1 MKVIATLLILFICIA
16 IPMHADEDIF
26 NDAVFQSIKLKK
38 DETYRIRLIN
48 GDVLTA
54 QYKEKGEH
62 ALREDSSMIESILV
76 KTMLGDFTLYSDEI
90 ASMQLTRTSYRQQ
103 SSLYFMPTA
112 NVIGSDSYVSLTQL
126 VFAQAGFGY
135 ENISINGGMTI
146 IPGLSFEEQ
155 GKHLNV
161 KYTFYEEAQEI
172 IPGHYTLAGGYS
184 LIYANTA
191 NAIQHAYMVGSFH
204 MPRTILTTAL
214 FFKTGS
220 ENVYEASAGRWGSGI
235 INYND
240 GALGF
245 GLGFDIRL
253 SSRQDTRVLAELW
266 CADIM
271 RPRNSAGFIGIR
283 LSNDRYSMDAGL
295 AMFTAPAIVPA
306 VKFQWLPFN

>member
-1 MKVIATLLILFICIA
+1 MKVIATLLILFNCIA

-54 QYKEKGEH
+54 QYKEKGEY
-62 ALREDSSMIESILV
+62 ALREDSTKIESILV

-90 ASMQLTRTSYRQQ
+90 ASMHLTRQSYRQQ

-112 NVIGSDSYVSLTQL
+112 NAIGSDSYVSLTQL

-155 GKHLNV
+155 GKYLNV
-161 KYTFYEEAQEI
+161 KYTFYEESQEI

-204 MPRTILTTAL
+204 MPRTTLTTAL

>member
-1 MKVIATLLILFICIA
+1 MKVIAFMLIPFLCIA
-16 IPMHADEDIF
+16 FPMLAEEDMF
-26 NDAVFQSIKLKK
+26 NDAMFRSINFKK

-48 GDVLTA
+48 GDIVTGL
-54 QYKEKGEH
+54 YKEKGESI
-62 ALREDSSMIESILV
+62 LREDSTMIESIIF
-76 KTMLGDFTLYSDEI
+76 TAMMGDITLYSDEI
-90 ASMQLTRTSYRQQ
+90 ATISKIRETYRQQ

-112 NVIGSDSYVSLTQL
+112 NAIGSDSYVSLTQL

-155 GKHLNV
+155 GKYLNV
-161 KYTFYEEAQEI
+161 KYTFYEESQEI

-204 MPRTILTTAL
+204 MPRTTLTTAL

-253 SSRQDTRVLAELW
+253 RSRQDTRVLAELW

>member
-1 MKVIATLLILFICIA
+1 MKFIASLFILFHCIA
-16 IPMHADEDIF
+16 LPMHADEDIF
-26 NDAVFQSIKLKK
+26 NDAPFRSISLKK

-48 GDVLTA
+48 GDILTGL
-54 QYKEKGEH
+54 YKEKGENI
-62 ALREDSSMIESILV
+62 LREDSTMIESIIFIA
-76 KTMLGDFTLYSDEI
+76 MMGDITLYSDEI
-90 ASMQLTRTSYRQQ
+90 ASISKIRATYKQH

-112 NVIGSDSYVSLTQL
+112 NPIGSDAYVSLTQL
-126 VFAQAGFGY
+126 VFPQIGFGF
-135 ENISINGGMTI
+135 ENISINGGITVL
-146 IPGLSFEEQ
+146 PGLSFEEQ

-161 KYTFYEEAQEI
+161 KYTFYEESQEF

-184 LIYANTA
+184 LIYANSA
-191 NAIQHAYMVGSFH
+191 NVIQHAYMVGSFH
-204 MPRTILTTAL
+204 MPRTTLTTAL

-235 INYND
+235 INFND

-253 SSRQDTRVLAELW
+253 SSRHDTRVLAELW

>member
-1 MKVIATLLILFICIA
+1 MNFIASLFIMISCSA
-16 IPMHADEDIF
+16 IVLQADEERF
-26 NDAVFQSIKLKK
+26 TNEPFASLKPQK
-38 DETYRIRLIN
+38 ESYYRIRLIN
-48 GDVLTA
+48 GDLLTV
-54 QYKEKGEH
+54 QYKEKGESTV
-62 ALREDSSMIESILV
+62 REDSMMIESIIV
-76 KTMLGDFTLYSDEI
+76 KALIGDITLYADEI
-90 ASMQLTRTSYRQQ
+90 AHIQVLKTAYKQQ

-112 NVIGSDSYVSLTQL
+112 DIIGSDSYVSLTQL
-126 VFAQAGFGY
+126 AFVQAGFGY
-135 ENISINGGMTI
+135 DDFSINGGMTF
-146 IPGLSFEEQ
+146 IPGLAFEEQ

-161 KYTFYEEAQEI
+161 KYTFYEEQQDF
-172 IPGHYTLAGGYS
+172 IPGLYTLAGGYS
-184 LIYANTA
+184 LIYAN
-191 NAIQHAYMVGSFH
+191 NVNVIQHAYMIGSFH

-235 INYND
+235 INYSD

-253 SSRQDTRVLAELW
+253 HSRHDTRVLAELW

-283 LSNDRYSMDAGL
+283 LNNDRYSMDAGL

-306 VKFQWLPFN
+306 VKFQWLPFH